1 MAKPRTSQKR
11 SQLDKANTR
20 MVITVGVAAFIVVF
34 CLMASRALWVRM
46 SHQAEVINQKEIA
59 RDQLE
64 TNLETIDELQ
74 TSYNTFVE
82 TNQNVIGGNPAGSG
96 DKDGN
101 NAKIVLDALPSKYDF
116 PGLATSLE
124 KVIKANGSNI
134 NSISG
139 TDDEIAQS
147 GEQAASTPIEV
158 PFELSA
164 AGNYQSTQDLLTL
177 LQRSIR
183 PIQVQTMEVSGTNS
197 ELVLNLTALTYY
209 QPERALRVQTK
220 VVE

>member
-1 MAKPRTSQKR
+1 MAKTRQSQKR
-11 SQLDKANTR
+11 SQLDKANAR
-20 MVITVGVAAFIVVF
+20 MVITVAVAAFVVVF
-34 CLMASRALWVRM
+34 SLVASRALWVRM

>member
-1 MAKPRTSQKR
+1 MAKPRQSQKR
-11 SQLDKANTR
+11 SQLEKANAR
-20 MVITVGVAAFIVVF
+20 MVITVALAAFVVIF
-34 CLMASRALWVRM
+34 SLVASRALWIRM
-46 SHQAEVINQKEIA
+46 SHQAKVINQKEIA

-64 TNLETIDELQ
+64 SNLATIDDLK
-74 TSYNTFVE
+74 TAYTTFIE
-82 TNQNVIGGNPAGSG
+82 TNQNVIGGNPAGTG
-96 DKDGN
+96 DKDGD

-139 TDDEIAQS
+139 IDDEVAQM
-147 GEQAASTPIEV
+147 GEKGANAPIEV
-158 PFELSA
+158 PFEMAA

-183 PIQVQTMEVSGTNS
+183 PIQVQTLDVSGSNS
-197 ELVLNLTALTYY
+197 DLVLNLTALTYY

>member
-1 MAKPRTSQKR
+1 MAKPRQSQKR
-11 SQLDKANTR
+11 SQLEKANTR
-20 MVITVGVAAFIVVF
+20 MVITVALAAFVVIF
-34 CLMASRALWVRM
+34 SLVASRALWIRM
-46 SHQAEVINQKEIA
+46 SHQAKVINQKEIA

-64 TNLETIDELQ
+64 SNLATIDDLK
-74 TSYNTFVE
+74 TAYTTFIE
-82 TNQNVIGGNPAGSG
+82 TNQNVIGGNPAGTG
-96 DKDGN
+96 DKDGD

-139 TDDEIAQS
+139 IDDEIAQM
-147 GEQAASTPIEV
+147 GEKGANAPIEV
-158 PFELSA
+158 PFEMAA

-183 PIQVQTMEVSGTNS
+183 PIQVQTLDVSGSNS
-197 ELVLNLTALTYY
+197 DLVLNLTALTYY

>member
-1 MAKPRTSQKR
+1 MAKTRQSQKR
-11 SQLDKANTR
+11 SQLDKANAR
-20 MVITVGVAAFIVVF
+20 MVITVAVAAFVVVF
-34 CLMASRALWVRM
+34 SLVASRALWVRM

-139 TDDEIAQS
+139 IDDEVAQS
-147 GEQAASTPIEV
+147 GDQQSSGPIEV
-158 PFELSA
+158 PFEMSA

-183 PIQVQTMEVSGTNS
+183 PIQVQTLEVSGSNS